1 MEGITAKCSSEEGG
15 RQRGWKPNPEVI
27 GEPPATLVPKPPC
40 SAIGNLLVS
49 NMDLHDVY
57 NCDNSCID
65 NKSIQ
70 VHDDCELMPR
80 DLMQLPAAALAHRHV
95 CEASHTA
102 NVQNKINSNESEF
115 DAHESDSDHH
125 KDVEEDD
132 TAWSI

>member
-1 MEGITAKCSSEEGG
+1 MFIRRG
-15 RQRGWKPNPEVI
+15 RQAAWLEAQSRSYRR
-27 GEPPATLVPKPPC
+27 ATCDPGPQD
-40 SAIGNLLVS
+40 LLVS

-115 DAHESDSDHH
+115 DAHESDSDRHN
-125 KDVEEDD
+125 DVEEDD